1 MQAFSRVAQVIAAVK
16 QQFDGKTRFG
26 NRGLSVSKTEAE
38 ISGSGIYQEASGAD
52 FPWIISQDAI
62 DPG

>member
-52 FPWIISQDAI
+52 FP
-62 DPG
+62 